1 MIINSKR
8 NWTRARI
15 LGNRKTIRSTNT
27 RHNYVW
33 SRLTCLSFMCIEK
46 FRTPLSELIYV
57 HWKVP
62 NALKS
67 SFPIQF
73 CVGLYVGDNPVTR
86 KLHPLSS
93 VWRLVRQRLELTK
106 LTSKKSIPPSPSS
119 VNSARVAG
127 GTAFAPAHSI
137 FPEPQSPVTQL
148 NFPFESSL
156 QRVRPQNRP
165 PQDDGASTALDSPSR
180 RTKPV
185 VDSCATPAFDKMPG
199 QTVYSHLFTI
209 VNVAEAITP

>member
-1 MIINSKR
+1 MTVLNVSGFQCSKR
-8 NWTRARI
+8 I
-15 LGNRKTIRSTNT
+15 DEGVLFVFG
-27 RHNYVW
+27 V
-33 SRLTCLSFMCIEK
+33 
-46 FRTPLSELIYV
+46 
-57 HWKVP
+57 
-62 NALKS
+62 
-67 SFPIQF
+67 
-73 CVGLYVGDNPVTR
+73 
-86 KLHPLSS
+86 
-93 VWRLVRQRLELTK
+93 RLVRQRLELTR

-156 QRVRPQNRP
+156 QMVRPQNRP

-185 VDSCATPAFDKMPG
+185 VDSGAIPALDKMPG

-209 VNVAEAITP
+209 VNVAEAITPGKIRKTEQ